1 MKTGSLFHRDR
12 SNASGDSQSAQEKEQ
27 ASTHSGGTA
36 PFLPEQSFSDFMLT
50 SPLAGSELSIPRD
63 YVVDRDIEI
72 QP

>member
-12 SNASGDSQSAQEKEQ
+12 ITASGNSQSASEKEQ
-27 ASTHSGGTA
+27 TAKHSGGTA
-36 PFLPEQSFSDFMLT
+36 PFLPEQLFSEFLLA
-50 SPLAGSELSIPRD
+50 SPLAGLELSIPRD